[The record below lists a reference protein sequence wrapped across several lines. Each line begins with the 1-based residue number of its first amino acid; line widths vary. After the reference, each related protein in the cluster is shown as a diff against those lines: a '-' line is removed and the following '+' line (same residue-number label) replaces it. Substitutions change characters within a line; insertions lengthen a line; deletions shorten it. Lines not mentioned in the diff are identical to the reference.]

1 MEDKNTSHLTFTSLS
16 ADSEMLAAASSL
28 TRAIVSAAPAAASA
42 AARRA
47 WKQIKMSLTISLWD

>member
-1 MEDKNTSHLTFTSLS
+1 MEHKITSHVTLTSLS

-47 WKQIKMSLTISLWD
+47 WKNNQNEP